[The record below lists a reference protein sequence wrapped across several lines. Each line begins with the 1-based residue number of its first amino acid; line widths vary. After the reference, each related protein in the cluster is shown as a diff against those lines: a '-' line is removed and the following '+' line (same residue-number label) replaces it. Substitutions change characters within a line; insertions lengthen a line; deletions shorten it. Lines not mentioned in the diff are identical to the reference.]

1 MNVFCGKRLLVP
13 LGKLGVWITSSRVF
27 LVKIIIVSGGGGV
40 VGWQRR
46 EELPGGTLHVPC
58 PFSSNFTMKDFKNTE
73 NLEYM
78 NNLRPVMYIKI
89 LPYFLYTF
97 FRTHRWFWIMTALE
111 EELFIFLGETEVLW
125 LYRIIYAY
133 LEGVFFF
140 FLKLQFI
147 K

>member
-1 MNVFCGKRLLVP
+1 
-13 LGKLGVWITSSRVF
+13 
-27 LVKIIIVSGGGGV
+27 
-40 VGWQRR
+40 
-46 EELPGGTLHVPC
+46 
-58 PFSSNFTMKDFKNTE
+58 
-73 NLEYM
+73 
-78 NNLRPVMYIKI
+78 
-89 LPYFLYTF
+89 
-97 FRTHRWFWIMTALE
+97 MTALE